1 MGAMA
6 WPAPSPG
13 APLEAEG
20 NLRPREMTVHDGI
33 RLIGLLGYLIQ
44 DRLHARITAV
54 HEEVSMRLL
63 SGLTA
68 AVLLLSACSTPAAA
82 PSPTPSPTPSPSPT
96 PQTRFVFTADLKP
109 SNEVPPIANAEA
121 SCTGKGTFTL
131 NTTKDAAGTIT
142 AANAL
147 FETDVTGC
155 PADTKINIG
164 HIHKAAAGANGSVVV
179 NSGLAAGELTL
190 TGGAAKINKTTA
202 TVDPALATDII
213 ANPAGYY
220 MNWHSTLNPG
230 GILRGQLVKG

>member
-1 MGAMA
+1 
-6 WPAPSPG
+6 
-13 APLEAEG
+13 
-20 NLRPREMTVHDGI
+20 
-33 RLIGLLGYLIQ
+33 
-44 DRLHARITAV
+44 
-54 HEEVSMRLL
+54 MRLL
-63 SGLTA
+63 SGLTV
-68 AVLLLSACSTPAAA
+68 AVLLLSACASPAVA

-121 SCTGKGTFTL
+121 SCSGKGTFTL
-131 NTTKDAAGTIT
+131 NTTKDATGNIT
-142 AANAL
+142 AANAV

-190 TGGAAKINKTTA
+190 TSGAGKINKTTA
-202 TVDPALATDII
+202 TVDAALATDII
-213 ANPAGYY
+213 ANPSGYY

-230 GILRGQLVKG
+230 GILRGQLVKS

>member
-1 MGAMA
+1 
-6 WPAPSPG
+6 
-13 APLEAEG
+13 
-20 NLRPREMTVHDGI
+20 
-33 RLIGLLGYLIQ
+33 
-44 DRLHARITAV
+44 
-54 HEEVSMRLL
+54 MR
-63 SGLTA
+63 
-68 AVLLLSACSTPAAA
+68 LLLSALTAGVLVLSACGPAATA
-82 PSPTPSPTPSPSPT
+82 PTAAPTVAATASPTPTPT

-131 NTTKDAAGTIT
+131 NTTKDATGNIT
-142 AANAL
+142 AANAV
-147 FETDVTGC
+147 FETDVSGC

-164 HIHKAAAGANGSVVV
+164 HIHKQVAGQNGSVVV

-190 TGGAAKINKTTA
+190 TAGAVKINKTQP
-202 TVDPALATDII
+202 TVLPEVATDII

>member
-1 MGAMA
+1 
-6 WPAPSPG
+6 
-13 APLEAEG
+13 
-20 NLRPREMTVHDGI
+20 
-33 RLIGLLGYLIQ
+33 
-44 DRLHARITAV
+44 
-54 HEEVSMRLL
+54 MRLL

-68 AVLLLSACSTPAAA
+68 AVLLLCACSTPAAA

>member
-1 MGAMA
+1 
-6 WPAPSPG
+6 
-13 APLEAEG
+13 
-20 NLRPREMTVHDGI
+20 
-33 RLIGLLGYLIQ
+33 
-44 DRLHARITAV
+44 
-54 HEEVSMRLL
+54 MRLL
-63 SGLTA
+63 SGLTV
-68 AVLLLSACSTPAAA
+68 AVLLLSACASPAVA

-131 NTTKDAAGTIT
+131 NTTKDATGNIT
-142 AANAL
+142 AANAV

-190 TGGAAKINKTTA
+190 TSGAGKINKTTA
-202 TVDPALATDII
+202 TVDAALATDII
-213 ANPAGYY
+213 ANPSGYY

>member
-1 MGAMA
+1 
-6 WPAPSPG
+6 
-13 APLEAEG
+13 
-20 NLRPREMTVHDGI
+20 MTSRSSSAVLTSGETVADV
-33 RLIGLLGYLIQ
+33 IQ
-44 DRLHARITAV
+44 DRPAPVLRQYTRRYLCV
-54 HEEVSMRLL
+54 LL
-63 SGLTA
+63 LAGLTA
-68 AVLLLSACSTPAAA
+68 GVLVLSACGPAAA
-82 PSPTPSPTPSPSPT
+82 APTAVPDRRGDATPTPAPT

-121 SCTGKGTFTL
+121 TCTGKGTFTL

-142 AANAL
+142 AANAV

-190 TGGAAKINKTTA
+190 TSGAGKINKTTA
-202 TVDPALATDII
+202 VRRARALATDII

>member
-1 MGAMA
+1 
-6 WPAPSPG
+6 
-13 APLEAEG
+13 
-20 NLRPREMTVHDGI
+20 
-33 RLIGLLGYLIQ
+33 
-44 DRLHARITAV
+44 
-54 HEEVSMRLL
+54 MRLL
-63 SGLTA
+63 SALTA
-68 AVLLLSACSTPAAA
+68 ALLLLTACSTPAAA

-121 SCTGKGTFTL
+121 SCSGKGTFTL
-131 NTTKDAAGTIT
+131 NTTKDAAGTVT
-142 AANAL
+142 AASAV

-179 NSGLAAGELTL
+179 NSGLVAGELTL
-190 TGGAAKINKTTA
+190 TSGAGKINKTTA

-213 ANPAGYY
+213 ANPANYY
-220 MNWHSTLNPG
+220 MNWHSTLNAG

>member
-1 MGAMA
+1 
-6 WPAPSPG
+6 
-13 APLEAEG
+13 
-20 NLRPREMTVHDGI
+20 
-33 RLIGLLGYLIQ
+33 
-44 DRLHARITAV
+44 
-54 HEEVSMRLL
+54 MRLL
-63 SGLTA
+63 SGLTV
-68 AVLLLSACSTPAAA
+68 AVLLLSACASPAAA

-121 SCTGKGTFTL
+121 SCSGKGTFTL
-131 NTTKDAAGTIT
+131 NTTKDATGNIT
-142 AANAL
+142 AANAV
-147 FETDVTGC
+147 FETDVTAC

-190 TGGAAKINKTTA
+190 TSGAGKINKTTA
-202 TVDPALATDII
+202 TVDAALATDII
-213 ANPAGYY
+213 ANPSGYY

>member
-1 MGAMA
+1 
-6 WPAPSPG
+6 
-13 APLEAEG
+13 
-20 NLRPREMTVHDGI
+20 
-33 RLIGLLGYLIQ
+33 
-44 DRLHARITAV
+44 
-54 HEEVSMRLL
+54 MRLL

-68 AVLLLSACSTPAAA
+68 GVLLLSACSSPAVA

-121 SCTGKGTFTL
+121 SCSGKGTFTL

-142 AANAL
+142 AANAV

-164 HIHKAAAGANGSVVV
+164 HIHKQVAGQNGSVVV

-190 TGGAAKINKTTA
+190 TGGAAKINKTQP
-202 TVDPALATDII
+202 TVLPEVATDII

-230 GILRGQLVKG
+230 GILRGQLVKQ